1 MNKIL
6 ILILM
11 IITISC
17 NSNKQ
22 NHDSQDEPDSQDS
35 HDLHDEPDYETQ
47 DNDVPDETPDEIPDD
62 PDSTPG
68 TAVNDDDFVD
78 NCDVKL
84 IDAKFPYYD
93 KDGNITFCRPEC
105 DTPTEKDPQCMSNLW
120 REQNHNLCHQY
131 PEYDCCGYPCI
142 LESLKPMTKEE
153 VDAAYNLANI
163 PMHQCD
169 LKIDPWSWGHDGT
182 HGVVKSWNMSEGK
195 VGFHLVP
202 SALNILEWPVKRK
215 AVTYD
220 IATKKY
226 SLIAPASNE
235 MQAYYKGSRIIMS
248 GDKRSLPIEQRKNYI
263 VYMKDDG
270 FVKVV
275 YPGFI
280 DNMPYEPAMND
291 KWVFAN
297 IREENQSSKMMYAKV
312 GDPSSPDGMA
322 DSWKWTVL
330 GEGYGWFPA
339 LSGNLLS
346 VTDDNAVSYICD
358 LSKNPKSVNDCLKM
372 NGENEKLA
380 YLYFDKEN
388 SGRLVYSQKLNGV
401 FKIILAE
408 RNGDSYIKTE
418 LITDFTEATSKYA
431 YSLVPRT
438 LRGDLFLYEEIAN
451 VNGEGSGLLCYYRID
466 KKKKYCMKKMDKD
479 EVAEDGTVIYP
490 YGYAEF
496 EGKWLL
502 YQKRSSTPL
511 ILRDMECYC
520 EEEGV
525 CPFEE

>member
-1 MNKIL
+1 MRNVLIIL
-6 ILILM
+6 LLFLFWSC
-11 IITISC
+11 TSC
-17 NSNKQ
+17 NSDNSKP
-22 NHDSQDEPDSQDS
+22 DED
-35 HDLHDEPDYETQ
+35 T
-47 DNDVPDETPDEIPDD
+47 VPDKDTAVIDSDKNDSAPDESGDTDTVLPD
-62 PDSTPG
+62 PDSIADTDM
-68 TAVNDDDFVD
+68 NDSDFIDDC
-78 NCDVKL
+78 NPKL
-84 IDAKFPYYD
+84 IDAPFPYYD
-93 KDGNITFCRPEC
+93 KDGNITFCRPGC
-105 DTPTEKDPQCMSNLW
+105 DNSTEKDPQCMSNLW
-120 REQNHNLCHQY
+120 REQNYNLCHQY
-131 PEYDCCGYPCI
+131 PEYDCCGYPCVI
-142 LESLKPMTKEE
+142 EILKPVTKEE
-153 VDAAYNLANI
+153 EEEIYQENAIV
-163 PMHQCD
+163 MHKCD
-169 LKIDPWSWGHDGT
+169 LKINPRFWGNDGT

-202 SALNILEWPVKRK
+202 SALDILEWPVKRK
-215 AVTYD
+215 AVTYN

-235 MQAYYKGSRIIMS
+235 MQSYYKGSRIIMS

-270 FVKVV
+270 YVKVV
-275 YPGFI
+275 FPGFV
-280 DNMPYEPAMND
+280 DNMPYEPALND

-297 IREENQSSKMMYAKV
+297 IREPNQSSKMLYAKV
-312 GDPSSPDGMA
+312 GE
-322 DSWKWTVL
+322 WKWTVL

-339 LSGNLLS
+339 ISDNLLS
-346 VTDDNAVSYICD
+346 VTDDNAGSYICD

-380 YLYFDKEN
+380 YLYFDKE
-388 SGRLVYSQKLNGV
+388 SSDRLVYSQKLNGA

-408 RNGDSYIKTE
+408 KEGDSYKKTD

-438 LRGDLFLYEEIAN
+438 LKGDLLLYEEIAN

-466 KKKKYCMKKMDKD
+466 KNKKYCMKKMDKD
-479 EVAEDGTVIYP
+479 EVAEDGTVLYP

-511 ILRDMECYC
+511 ILRDMDCYC
-520 EEEGV
+520 KEEGI